1 MKLVNRI
8 ISIGEKYHL
17 DLGLYF
23 IISIWIIL
31 NYFLFQYYNY
41 IGITLIIFGY
51 LIWILG
57 LITLKDAFQIRADAK
72 ILIENGIYS
81 KIKHPIYLG
90 GFIIDLG
97 LIIFTYHTFLFWY
110 LIGYTII
117 GNLIQLF
124 RIKNEE
130 KILLDKFGKKYI
142 MYKKNTWF

>member
-1 MKLVNRI
+1 M
-8 ISIGEKYHL
+8 
-17 DLGLYF
+17 
-23 IISIWIIL
+23 
-31 NYFLFQYYNY
+31 
-41 IGITLIIFGY
+41 IIFGY